1 MASRTGAAPRVLPRD
16 HRLITQVW
24 GISLNPLSVLSPASH
39 ASLRGIR
46 CEDLGGYQGLRDTAS
61 GVEARVHHSAL

>member
-16 HRLITQVW
+16 HRLIPQVW
-24 GISLNPLSVLSPASH
+24 RISLNPLSVLVSCVPCVSTRY
-39 ASLRGIR
+39 SV
-46 CEDLGGYQGLRDTAS
+46 QGPRRVPRIARHAS